1 MDTEPKTFIP
11 PYNISW
17 VTFLSTLERMAADP
31 PNRVDRSYLDSQA
44 GTVQTYLIAA
54 FKAFGLVNDEAR
66 PTEWVHA
73 FAEPDQRKAM
83 IADLLKAHYAT
94 IIPLGLTNS
103 TSGELAEAFSSAFPS
118 LTGESRVKAIR
129 FFLSAATYAD
139 LKLSPMWKAPKAPRG
154 NSGTRRSAR
163 SSSSKATA
171 TSPAAAPA
179 PSSARPKPQSMEEAK
194 LAYFELLINNAG
206 EGTKLDPQVLD
217 RIELLVGLKDPT
229 KPKTGRVKPEDRNQS
244 DATSPPASSDPA

>member
-54 FKAFGLVNDEAR
+54 FKAFGLINDEAR
-66 PTEWVHA
+66 PTEWVND

-94 IIPLGLTNS
+94 IVPLGLTNS

-118 LTGESRVKAIR
+118 LTGESRVKGIR

-163 SSSSKATA
+163 SSTKATA
-171 TSPAAAPA
+171 TPPTSAPTTSP
-179 PSSARPKPQSMEEAK
+179 ARPKPQSMEEAK
-194 LAYFELLINNAG
+194 LAYFELLINNAA
-206 EGTKLDPQVLD
+206 EGTKLDPEVLD
-217 RIELLVGLKDPT
+217 RIELLVGLKEPA
-229 KPKTGRVKPEDRNQS
+229 KAKTGRTRTEERHQGE
-244 DATSPPASSDPA
+244 ATSPPDSSDSA

>member
-54 FKAFGLVNDEAR
+54 FKVFGLINDEAR
-66 PTEWVHA
+66 PTEWIHA

-83 IADLLKAHYAT
+83 IADLLKTHYAT

-103 TSGELAEAFSSAFPS
+103 TSGELAEEFTSAFPS

-154 NSGTRRSAR
+154 NSGTRRSSR
-163 SSSSKATA
+163 SNSGK
-171 TSPAAAPA
+171 AAATPPTA
-179 PSSARPKPQSMEEAK
+179 APEPSSARPKPQSMEEAK
-194 LAYFELLINNAG
+194 LAYFELLINNAA

-217 RIELLVGLKDPT
+217 RIELLVGLKDPAKT
-229 KPKTGRVKPEDRNQS
+229 KPGRTRAEDRQQGE
-244 DATSPPASSDPA
+244 AAHPPAPSDPA